1 MNAALAR
8 VPAPWFAAALLSAVL
23 FASSP
28 RPGPFG
34 ALAIAAAAL
43 LVQAIRT
50 APAAPHAALAASV
63 AATGPAAVAASAIA
77 PLAPW
82 GSVVA
87 TFAFALPF
95 AAVGAL
101 PDLSGVARPDRRGWR
116 TGLLVAAGWCGV
128 EAFVGS
134 TFLLGAWAIPSLALG
149 TALAD
154 GPLLGLASL
163 GGVRGLSLAVLL
175 VGGTIA
181 TLPGPRVRGVA
192 LVAVAG
198 APLLAAAASSTT
210 DAQGLGAEGGGPT
223 VSLRLVQPVPTPQS
237 IAAARLDPG
246 SADAYAT
253 FLREHARGA
262 AAEGRLLVW
271 PEAALPAPWVD
282 PASGVPPA
290 PFPLAG
296 DVLFGAA
303 TIRDG
308 ASYNSVLLWRGL
320 RAETH
325 VVADKRRLV
334 PLTEAGL
341 TSGRPRPPTP
351 WRDVRIA
358 GLVCWE
364 AAFQELARRA
374 AREGATLLAIV
385 ANDTYAGEG
394 PVGRLHLRMARLRAV
409 ESGLPVVFVQA
420 TGPSAAIAAD
430 GTVMARLAAGRTG
443 SLDVDLPS
451 DTIATPFR
459 RHGDLIGPGAAAA
472 CLLSVGRRV
481 RTRDPARRKGGTS

>member
-1 MNAALAR
+1 M
-8 VPAPWFAAALLSAVL
+8 
-23 FASSP
+23 
-28 RPGPFG
+28 
-34 ALAIAAAAL
+34 
-43 LVQAIRT
+43 
-50 APAAPHAALAASV
+50 
-63 AATGPAAVAASAIA
+63 AASAIA

-87 TFAFALPF
+87 TLAFALPF

-101 PDLSGVARPDRRGWR
+101 PDLAGVARPDRSGWR

-128 EAFVGS
+128 EALLGS
-134 TFLLGAWAIPSLALG
+134 TVLLGAWAVPSLALG

-154 GPLLGLASL
+154 GPLLGLAAL
-163 GGVRGLSLAVLL
+163 GGVRGLSLVVLL
-175 VGGTIA
+175 LGGTLA
-181 TLPGPRVRGVA
+181 TLPGPRLRGMA

-198 APLLAAAASSTT
+198 APLLVAAASPEADGRS
-210 DAQGLGAEGGGPT
+210 LGAQQRGPT

-237 IAAARLDPG
+237 IAATRLDPEA
-246 SADAYAT
+246 ADAYAA

-262 AAEGRLLVW
+262 AAADRLVVW
-271 PEAALPAPWVD
+271 PEAALPAPWAD
-282 PASGVPPA
+282 PASGAPPA

-320 RAETH
+320 HAEADI
-325 VVADKRRLV
+325 VADKRRLV

-341 TSGRPRPPTP
+341 TPGRPNSPTP

-358 GLVCWE
+358 GLICWE
-364 AAFQELARRA
+364 AAFPELARRA

-430 GTVMARLAAGRTG
+430 GTLVARLASGRAG
-443 SLDVDLPS
+443 SLDVDLPA
-451 DTIATPFR
+451 DTVLTPFR
-459 RHGDLIGPGAAAA
+459 RYGDLIGPGAAAA
-472 CLLSVGRRV
+472 CLLAVGRRV
-481 RTRDPARRKGGTS
+481 RTRDPTRRKGGTA